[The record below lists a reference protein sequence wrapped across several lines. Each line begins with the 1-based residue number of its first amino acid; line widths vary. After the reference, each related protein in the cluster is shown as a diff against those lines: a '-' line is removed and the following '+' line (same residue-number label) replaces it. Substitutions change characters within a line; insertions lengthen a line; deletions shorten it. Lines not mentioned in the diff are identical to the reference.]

1 MSLRG
6 FLTGLGLVAAL
17 GFAGAAQ
24 AQTTGLSGLHDALHL
39 NPSQEA
45 AWNAYKAAMPQPA
58 EARARHHAAAMLFPT
73 LPAPRRIDLVEAE
86 MRQDLADLRHE
97 GDALKAFYATL
108 TTDQQRIFDAQ
119 TLPSSSEDEDQ

>member
-6 FLTGLGLVAAL
+6 FLIGLGLAVGLAT
-17 GFAGAAQ
+17 GAQ
-24 AQTTGLSGLHDALHL
+24 AQTAGLTALHDALRL
-39 NPSQEA
+39 TPTQET
-45 AWNAYKAAMPQPA
+45 AWSAYKAAMPQPA
-58 EARARHHAAAMLFPT
+58 QARARHHAAAMLFPT

-86 MRQDLADLRHE
+86 MRQDLADLHRE